1 VTINI
6 GMPKINNF
14 LKGFSNGLP
23 GLKDFQHASRLYIDD
38 NFRLLPKQKFL
49 FHVVFNIDN
58 TIPVRPFSTNER
70 LELNMLVK
78 SCELPKYDMNLEERL
93 QYNKK
98 VYVGTRIKYNP
109 VNIVF
114 HDDHADTVNA
124 FWKAYYEYNISD
136 SQSINR
142 TQIVDIA
149 KDDMYHD
156 TNRKMVTQF
165 GMDNSQKRGK
175 PFLKSVQIFVL
186 HKKTFSGFTLVNPI
200 IGSFSHDNLDQ
211 TDGQGLLTNTM
222 QLFYET
228 VIYTAG
234 KVTSVSVPGFA
245 TLHYDKE
252 PSPLSVLGRGTTSI
266 FGQGGIVDGIGS
278 VIGNVREGNYLGAVL
293 GAINTYNNAK
303 KIKAKQAV
311 KEELKG
317 IVKEGVI
324 DIARQAGTV
333 TNPVGSFSIGALAVA
348 GLAAAPSLAR
358 SKSLGDQRNPNNQV
372 ISTRVLDTRLYLS
385 PTESFNLVETNL
397 VAQDKVAAG
406 IYYKQVGS
414 RKGLT
419 ISQSEIEYTAAS
431 NDVKKI
437 YRSRTLTDTTKLVN
451 DGFLRISR
459 AGNEVAIVAERAGL

>member
-1 VTINI
+1 
-6 GMPKINNF
+6 MPSINNF
-14 LKGFSNGLP
+14 LKGFSDGLP
-23 GLKDFQHASRLYIDD
+23 GLKDFQHASRLYLDD
-38 NFRLLPKQKFL
+38 NFKLLPKQKFL
-49 FHVVFNIDN
+49 FHVVFTIDN
-58 TIPVRPFSTNER
+58 TIPARPFTNNER

-124 FWKAYYEYNISD
+124 FWKAYYEYNIAD
-136 SQSINR
+136 SQSINS
-142 TQIVDIA
+142 TGIVDIA

-156 TNRKMVTQF
+156 KNRKVVTQF
-165 GMDNSQKRGK
+165 GMDNAQKRGK
-175 PFLKSVQIFVL
+175 PFLKAVQIFAL
-186 HKKTFSGFTLVNPI
+186 HKKTFTGFTLVNPI

-211 TDGQGLLTNTM
+211 TDGGGLMTNTM

-234 KVTSVSVPGFA
+234 KVDGVSVPGFA

-266 FGQGGIVDGIGS
+266 FGPGGIVDGVGS
-278 VIGNVREGNYLGAVL
+278 VIGNVREGNYFGAVL

-303 KIKAKQAV
+303 KIKAKEAV

-324 DIARQAGTV
+324 DIGRQAGTI
-333 TNPVGSFSIGALAVA
+333 TNPVGSFSIGTVAVA
-348 GLAAAPSLAR
+348 GAAAAVLAG
-358 SKSLGDQRNPNNQV
+358 SKSLSNGQNPNNRV
-372 ISTRVLDTRLYLS
+372 ISTPVLNTRLYLS
-385 PTESFNLVETNL
+385 PTESFNLVQSNL
-397 VAQDKVAAG
+397 VARDKVAAG

-419 ISQSEIEYTAAS
+419 ISQSEVEYTAAT

-437 YRSRTLTDTTKLVN
+437 YRSRALTDTTKLVS
-451 DGFLRISR
+451 DGFIKINR